1 MYYRI
6 GLDIG
11 VASVG
16 WCAMKT
22 DENGEPTRILQLGSR
37 VFDSAEVPKTGASLA
52 AERRLARGAR
62 RRLRRRI
69 FRLECAKKLFEECGI
84 DISNGTKD
92 TNMLRVQALDEQ
104 ISEQDFAR
112 VLYML
117 IKRRGF
123 KSNKRGASKE
133 EGKLLKATA
142 ENSRIMRE
150 NDYRTIGEMYAKMY
164 CCEKNGKQVFATRN
178 KGGDYSRTVLRVELE
193 DEIRR
198 LFEAQ
203 KRFNNAFATDANRD
217 KVIEIFNMQRNYDD
231 GPGKGSHYSAT
242 YKVGNCQFEADE
254 LRAPCSSYSFERSA
268 MLQKLNNLV
277 IIDGP
282 SREKLTAEQR
292 KIVLGILDKKGS
304 VSYAAAR
311 KALKLGDTARFNA
324 ISYSTKKK
332 DVDVVEHCEKATF
345 IRCTRSKAIIDCLS
359 GENKSNMDIVDEIAV
374 VLSNVKSDE
383 NRKEHMRENELLTTL
398 SEDEIDKLL
407 ELDCDKFGML
417 SLKAL
422 RNILPYLE
430 QGFGYSEACNMAGY
444 NHSAKQYDKIK
455 FLNTKE
461 VYDAVAEINSPVVKR
476 SISQTL
482 KVVNALILKYGSPL
496 AINVELARDMGKSK
510 KAKDEIEKEN
520 KERRENNDKI
530 RKHILE
536 NFQFVAKRDDVLKY
550 KLYEEQNGK
559 CIYSDKPIDI
569 NRLFE
574 PNYVQ
579 IDHIIPYGRCFND
592 SFNNK
597 VLVLCAENQNKWNK
611 TPYEYFG
618 NSDKWDGFVS
628 RVCATYKS
636 NLAKMDKLLKK
647 EFNEDEWK
655 DRALNDTRYVSK
667 YAHALF
673 NDFLLFEKGE
683 MGKKRVVAVNGS
695 ITSHLRHQW
704 GIRKIREDGDLH
716 HAVDATIIACV
727 TNATVKR
734 LSTLSAMPLYQ
745 VTDDDRAVAM
755 PYKTFAKE
763 LAARCLDNKNEM
775 DLQLLSL
782 GYSQEEVADVKPVFV
797 SRMTHRKGK
806 GALHAETLLSAKYT
820 DKGIIVS
827 KVPLTSLKLIHTE
840 NGYEIANYFNP
851 QDDRLTYELL
861 LDRLIAAKGNAAV
874 AFAEKVEKPCQA
886 GKTPNEIKKVKVYE
900 KCNTGVLLQKSNAFA
915 KNIAG
920 AMIRLDVFK
929 KEGKFYYVPVY
940 TSDLYRGVLPNLAP
954 LAHIDKEGWIRVDDT
969 FEFLFALYKYDLIY
983 IKRKKPMSFPKIR
996 DNTHSQMPEFLEFSE
1011 GFVYYRSFN
1020 IANVNAELF
1029 NHNGCYSARVGM
1041 KTLLDIKKFE
1051 IDALG
1056 NIREAGKEKR
1066 PKLSLN

>member
-1 MYYRI
+1 
-6 GLDIG
+6 
-11 VASVG
+11 
-16 WCAMKT
+16 
-22 DENGEPTRILQLGSR
+22 
-37 VFDSAEVPKTGASLA
+37 
-52 AERRLARGAR
+52 
-62 RRLRRRI
+62 
-69 FRLECAKKLFEECGI
+69 
-84 DISNGTKD
+84 
-92 TNMLRVQALDEQ
+92 
-104 ISEQDFAR
+104 
-112 VLYML
+112 
-117 IKRRGF
+117 
-123 KSNKRGASKE
+123 
-133 EGKLLKATA
+133 
-142 ENSRIMRE
+142 
-150 NDYRTIGEMYAKMY
+150 MY

-178 KGGDYSRTVLRVELE
+178 KEGDYSRTVLRAELE
-193 DEIRR
+193 DEIRL

-203 KRFNNAFATDANRD
+203 KKFYNTLATDANRD

-231 GPGKGSHYSAT
+231 GPGKGSHYSAI
-242 YKVGNCQFEADE
+242 YKVGKCQFEPDE

-282 SREKLTAEQR
+282 SREKLSAEQR
-292 KIVLGILDKKGS
+292 EIVLGILDKKGS
-304 VSYAAAR
+304 VSYAAVR

-345 IRCTRSKAIIDCLS
+345 IRCTRSKDIIDRLS

-374 VLSNVKSDE
+374 VLSNVKTDE
-383 NRKEHMRENELLTTL
+383 NRIARLRESEMLASL
-398 SEDEIDKLL
+398 SEDEINKLL

-430 QGFGYSEACNMAGY
+430 QGYGYSEACEMAGY
-444 NHSAKQYDKIK
+444 NHSAKDCEKLK
-455 FLNTKE
+455 FLNTQE

-496 AINVELARDMGKSK
+496 AVNVELARDMGKSK
-510 KAKDEIEKEN
+510 KAKDQIEKEIN
-520 KERRENNDKI
+520 ERRDNNDKI

-536 NFQFVAKRDDVLKY
+536 NFQFVAKKEDVLKY

-559 CIYSDKPIDI
+559 CIYSDKPIDV

-579 IDHIIPYGRCFND
+579 IDHIIPYSRCFND

-597 VLVLCAENQNKWNK
+597 VLVLCSENQNKWNK
-611 TPYEYFG
+611 TPYEYLG
-618 NSDKWDGFVS
+618 DTERWDGFVS
-628 RVCATYKS
+628 RVCATYKN
-636 NLAKMDKLLKK
+636 NLAKMEKLLKK

-667 YAHALF
+667 YVHGLF
-673 NDFLLFEKGE
+673 NDFLLFEKGK

-695 ITSHLRHQW
+695 ITSNLRYQW
-704 GIRKIREDGDLH
+704 GIRKIREDGDMH
-716 HAVDATIIACV
+716 HAVDAAIVACV
-727 TNATVKR
+727 TNATVKK
-734 LSTLSAMPLYQ
+734 LSTLSAMPAYQ
-745 VTDDDRAVAM
+745 VTDDVRAVAM
-755 PYKTFAKE
+755 PYNTFAKE
-763 LAARCLDNKNEM
+763 LAARCLENKNDM
-775 DLQLLSL
+775 DLQLLNL
-782 GYSQEEVADVKPVFV
+782 GYSQEDVADVKPVFV

-806 GALHAETLLSAKYT
+806 GALHAETLLSAKHM

-827 KVPLTSLKLIHTE
+827 KVPLSKLKLIHTE
-840 NGYEIANYFNP
+840 NGYEIENYFNP

-861 LDRLIAAKGNAAV
+861 LDKLIAAKGNAAV

-954 LAHIDKEGWIRVDDT
+954 LAGVGKEGWIPVDDT
-969 FEFLFALYKYDLIY
+969 FEFMFALYKDDLIY
-983 IKRKKPMSFPKIR
+983 IQHKSSLKFSKER
-996 DNTHSQMPEFLEFSE
+996 DNKNSQMPEFLEFSE
-1011 GFVYYRSFN
+1011 GFVYYRNFD
-1020 IANVNAELF
+1020 IATVSAKLF
-1029 NHNGCYSARVGM
+1029 NHNGCYSMRVGM

-1056 NIREAGKEKR
+1056 NIKEASKAPR
-1066 PKLSLN
+1066 PKLSLK